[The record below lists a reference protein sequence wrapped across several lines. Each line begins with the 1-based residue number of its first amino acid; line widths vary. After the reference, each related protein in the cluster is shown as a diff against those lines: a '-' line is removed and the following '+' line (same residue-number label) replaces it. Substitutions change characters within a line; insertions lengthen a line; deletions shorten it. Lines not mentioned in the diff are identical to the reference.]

1 MREMLYAEWT
11 SIRMSFLQMT
21 VRVCAV
27 ALFGMLLAGPMMLCM
42 MVVLPAVLLPRMLCD
57 AALSPGWE
65 AYSLILPAGRRC
77 IAASR
82 FILAL
87 CCNVAA
93 SALCMTAMAVCRLA
107 TGTAG
112 QISNDAVIL
121 LVCVAWAMA
130 ASGLMLGISDKWG
143 LNRANYLLV
152 GGIGVLYLII
162 AVVRRTEALNRIW
175 QVWSSMLAEWL
186 SGCTLTV
193 CFLLAIAGCAVFG
206 LCCLWSVHTY
216 VKKEL

>member
-1 MREMLYAEWT
+1 MREILYAEWMG
-11 SIRMSFLQMT
+11 IRMPFLQMT

-27 ALFGMLLAGPMMLCM
+27 ALFGMLLAGPVMLCM

-65 AYSLILPAGRRC
+65 AYSLTLPAGRPC

-82 FILAL
+82 FVLAL

-112 QISNDAVIL
+112 QIPNDAVIL

-143 LNRANYLLV
+143 LNRANYMLV
-152 GGIGVLYLII
+152 GGVGVLYLII
-162 AVVRRTEALNRIW
+162 AVVRRTEVFNRVW

-186 SGCTLTV
+186 SGYML
-193 CFLLAIAGCAVFG
+193 IAGCLLALTGCVVFG
-206 LCCLWSVHTY
+206 LCCLWSVHAY
-216 VKKEL
+216 AKKEL